1 MTKGERIKAARK
13 AKGVT
18 QEELAKACKTI
29 KQTIYKYENN
39 IITNIP
45 SDKIELMATFLGV
58 SEAYIMGWSE
68 APALDS
74 VVTDQNILIEISKKL
89 DTQKSARL
97 LEYAKALLV
106 TQEAEK
112 EAEGK

>member
-1 MTKGERIKAARK
+1 MTKGERIKEARK
-13 AKGVT
+13 AKGMT

-45 SDKIELMATFLGV
+45 SDKIELLASALGV
-58 SEAYIMGWSE
+58 SVSYIMGWPE
-68 APALDS
+68 APALDFAA
-74 VVTDQNILIEISKKL
+74 TEQDILIEISRKL
-89 DTQKSARL
+89 DPSRSARL

-106 TQEAEK
+106 TQEAEEETGEK
-112 EAEGK
+112 

>member
-1 MTKGERIKAARK
+1 MTKGERIKEARK
-13 AKGVT
+13 AKGMT

-45 SDKIELMATFLGV
+45 SDKIELLAGALGV
-58 SEAYIMGWSE
+58 SEAYIMGWPE
-68 APALDS
+68 APALDFA
-74 VVTDQNILIEISKKL
+74 VTEQDILIEISSKL
-89 DTQKSARL
+89 DSSRSARL

-112 EAEGK
+112 ETGDK